1 MTSGPLLVLVTGL
14 PCSGKTGIASR
25 LSAELALPML
35 AKDDIKEGLF
45 DTLGYG
51 GRERSLE
58 LSRAAYAILYR
69 QVRRLLSAG
78 LSLIAESNFDPV
90 QASAAARGDPVGP
103 PLRHVPDPVSRGR
116 PGAGGALPA
125 ADGEGAPPRARRRRA
140 LRRDPPPKLER
151 GRLGLLDM
159 EGEKMEVDT
168 TDFSAVDHDTLA
180 AAVRRALKAR

>member
-45 DTLGYG
+45 DTLGFG

-69 QVRRLLSAG
+69 QVRRFLSAG

-90 QASAAARGDPVGP
+90 PAAAELAAIRSDLPFGLFQIQCHAAGPVLVERFRQRMEKG
-103 PLRHVPDPVSRGR
+103 RHPGHADAELFAEIR
-116 PGAGGALPA
+116 P
-125 ADGEGAPPRARRRRA
+125 R
-140 LRRDPPPKLER
+140 LER
-151 GRLGLLDM
+151 GRLGLLDFD
-159 EGEKMEVDT
+159 GDKLEVDT